1 MNIQLQTSSTWRV
14 WVATALAGAA
24 LLGCGGGGG
33 GGTTTTTTPTTTTIV
48 DSFGVAVENGFG
60 AGDSGGD
67 GSAGDGAAIPNR
79 PVLLTDSTGKTA
91 TATTDLQGYYR
102 VKLTGFTP
110 PFVVKVT
117 KADGST
123 RTSLSTAAL
132 KPNGFITIN
141 ITGLTEKVASDVAIA
156 GGKKGASELT
166 PAIVAANS
174 TVIQTSINNLK
185 TQLASVIT
193 AAGVNLAT
201 FDPISVP
208 FKTDSTGY
216 DKVLDSVKV
225 TLAADGS
232 TVVTPVA
239 TTTTTTTTT
248 SGFAGNWSA
257 SITIPGLTNPID
269 LGILPGASVLTEQ
282 AAKQVSV
289 ATAASTA
296 LPSQSKVA
304 GYTLTSNGN
313 TTTMTGPGTNYT
325 LTINSYEITGYTI
338 TGTGGVGTRV
348 SYVFNLNYTESGTLD
363 GAAVSGTTSSAPTF
377 TYTRV
382 N

>member
-166 PAIVAANS
+166 PAIVAANAS
-174 TVIQTSINNLK
+174 VIQTSINNLK

-216 DKVLDSVKV
+216 DKVLDLVKV

-239 TTTTTTTTT
+239 TTTTPTT
-248 SGFAGNWSA
+248 GFSGNWRQ
-257 SITIPGLTNPID
+257 TINVSGVSSDTGLVPGT
-269 LGILPGASVLTEQ
+269 SVLTQ
-282 AAKQVSV
+282 AQLANVTV
-289 ATAASTA
+289 ATAANA
-296 LPSQSKVA
+296 IVPSRTTVA
-304 GYTLTSNGN
+304 GYTVTTNGTTS
-313 TTTMTGPGTNYT
+313 TMTGPGTN
-325 LTINSYEITGYTI
+325 LTIVINHFDYAGFAQS
-338 TGTGGVGTRV
+338 GTGAVGTRV
-348 SYVFNLNYTESGTLD
+348 SYTLNASFTYNGTLD
-363 GAAVSGTTSSAPTF
+363 GTPFNNTTLSTSIGY
-377 TYTRV
+377 TYVRE